1 MADQT
6 ARQRARR
13 TALDAQ
19 ARMRAR
25 RVEQER
31 RRDALGVVVVSALA
45 ERDAVVSSC
54 EERAGAALVKM
65 TEQERLSLAEAVE
78 WCGGVELLTMRE
90 AARLRHAAQ
99 SVVSPGPVR
108 RARTASTDAGGH
120 GAGGA
125 VTADGDSGDSR
136 VWPGEALGGDDR
148 AAEDLSRKLRGR
160 TDAQR

>member
-45 ERDAVVSSC
+45 ERDAVVTAC
-54 EERAGAALVKM
+54 EARAGVALVKM

-78 WCGGVELLTMRE
+78 WCGGADLLTVRE
-90 AARLRHAAQ
+90 AARLRQTAQ
-99 SVVSPGPVR
+99 SAGVVGPVR
-108 RARTASTDAGGH
+108 GARTTSADAGAE
-120 GAGGA
+120 GAGDA
-125 VTADGDSGDSR
+125 VAGGGGSG
-136 VWPGEALGGDDR
+136 GDR
-148 AAEDLSRKLRGR
+148 AAG
-160 TDAQR
+160 

>member
-13 TALDAQ
+13 KALDAQ

-45 ERDAVVSSC
+45 ERDAVVSAC
-54 EERAGAALVKM
+54 EARAGAALVKM

-78 WCGGVELLTMRE
+78 WCGGADLLTVRE
-90 AARLRHAAQ
+90 AARLRHATQA
-99 SVVSPGPVR
+99 VAIAGPGS
-108 RARTASTDAGGH
+108 ATRTASAKAWAD
-120 GAGGA
+120 GA
-125 VTADGDSGDSR
+125 VGAAVPEDGGSGGSR
-136 VWPGEALGGDDR
+136 SAG
-148 AAEDLSRKLRGR
+148 
-160 TDAQR
+160 

>member
-13 TALDAQ
+13 KALDAQ

-45 ERDAVVSSC
+45 ERDAVVSAC
-54 EERAGAALVKM
+54 EARAGAALVKM

-78 WCGGVELLTMRE
+78 WCGGTDLLTVRE
-90 AARLRHAAQ
+90 AARLRQAAQ
-99 SVVSPGPVR
+99 PADAAAPVR
-108 RARTASTDAGGH
+108 GTRAPRVVASSD
-120 GAGGA
+120 
-125 VTADGDSGDSR
+125 
-136 VWPGEALGGDDR
+136 
-148 AAEDLSRKLRGR
+148 
-160 TDAQR
+160 

>member
-45 ERDAVVSSC
+45 ERDAVVSAC
-54 EERAGAALVKM
+54 EARAGEALVKL
-65 TEQERLSLAEAVE
+65 TERERLSLAEAVE
-78 WCGGVELLTMRE
+78 WCGGADLLTVRE
-90 AARLRHAAQ
+90 AARLRQVA
-99 SVVSPGPVR
+99 SGRTVEP
-108 RARTASTDAGGH
+108 AR
-120 GAGGA
+120 GAGGD
-125 VTADGDSGDSR
+125 AD
-136 VWPGEALGGDDR
+136 PG
-148 AAEDLSRKLRGR
+148 
-160 TDAQR
+160 

>member
-25 RVEQER
+25 RVERER

-45 ERDAVVSSC
+45 ERDAVVSAC
-54 EERAGAALVKM
+54 EARAGEALVKL
-65 TEQERLSLAEAVE
+65 TEQERLSLSEAVE
-78 WCGGVELLTMRE
+78 WCGGADLLTVRE
-90 AARLRHAAQ
+90 AARLRQAAQ
-99 SVVSPGPVR
+99 PAPVARPVR
-108 RARTASTDAGGH
+108 VARTTSTDAGAD

-125 VTADGDSGDSR
+125 VAGDAGSGS
-136 VWPGEALGGDDR
+136 GR
-148 AAEDLSRKLRGR
+148 AAG
-160 TDAQR
+160 

>member
-45 ERDAVVSSC
+45 ERDAVVSAC
-54 EERAGAALVKM
+54 EARAGEALVKL
-65 TEQERLSLAEAVE
+65 TEQERLSLSEAVE
-78 WCGGVELLTMRE
+78 WCGGADLLTVRE
-90 AARLRHAAQ
+90 AARLRQASQTVA
-99 SVVSPGPVR
+99 VARPVWG
-108 RARTASTDAGGH
+108 ARTTSADAGAD

-125 VTADGDSGDSR
+125 GAGAAGSG
-136 VWPGEALGGDDR
+136 GGR
-148 AAEDLSRKLRGR
+148 AVG
-160 TDAQR
+160 

>member
-31 RRDALGVVVVSALA
+31 RRDALGVVVISALA
-45 ERDAVVSSC
+45 ERDAVVTAC
-54 EERAGAALVKM
+54 EARAGAALVKM

-78 WCGGVELLTMRE
+78 WCGGADLLTVRE
-90 AARLRHAAQ
+90 AARLRQAAQ
-99 SVVSPGPVR
+99 PAAVAELVR
-108 RARTASTDAGGH
+108 GARTTSADVGAA
-120 GAGGA
+120 GAGDTVA
-125 VTADGDSGDSR
+125 ADGGSG
-136 VWPGEALGGDDR
+136 GGR
-148 AAEDLSRKLRGR
+148 AAG
-160 TDAQR
+160 

>member
-6 ARQRARR
+6 ATQRARR

-25 RVEQER
+25 RVGQER

-54 EERAGAALVKM
+54 EARAGAALVKM

-78 WCGGVELLTMRE
+78 WCGGADLLTVRE
-90 AARLRHAAQ
+90 AARLRQAAA
-99 SVVSPGPVR
+99 VVGTVR
-108 RARTASTDAGGH
+108 GARTTSADAGAD

-125 VTADGDSGDSR
+125 VVGDGGSG
-136 VWPGEALGGDDR
+136 GGR
-148 AAEDLSRKLRGR
+148 AAG
-160 TDAQR
+160 

>member
-31 RRDALGVVVVSALA
+31 RRDALGVTVISALA
-45 ERDAVVSSC
+45 ERDAVVSAC
-54 EERAGAALVKM
+54 EARAGAALVKM

-78 WCGGVELLTMRE
+78 WCGGPDLLTVRE
-90 AARLRHAAQ
+90 AARLRQAAQ
-99 SVVSPGPVR
+99 TAAVAAPVPGDRITSADEGADGTDSAAVG
-108 RARTASTDAGGH
+108 DAGS
-120 GAGGA
+120 GGGRA
-125 VTADGDSGDSR
+125 VG
-136 VWPGEALGGDDR
+136 
-148 AAEDLSRKLRGR
+148 
-160 TDAQR
+160 

>member
-45 ERDAVVSSC
+45 ERDALVTAC
-54 EERAGAALVKM
+54 ELRAGAALVKM
-65 TEQERLSLAEAVE
+65 TEQEGLNLAEAVE
-78 WCGGVELLTMRE
+78 WCGGADLLTARE
-90 AARLRHAAQ
+90 AARLRQAAQ
-99 SVVSPGPVR
+99 PAAVAELVR
-108 RARTASTDAGGH
+108 GARTTSADAGAA
-120 GAGGA
+120 GAGDT
-125 VTADGDSGDSR
+125 V
-136 VWPGEALGGDDR
+136 
-148 AAEDLSRKLRGR
+148 
-160 TDAQR
+160 